1 MRHKKAG
8 RQFGRDTSSRRA
20 MLRNLTANLIT
31 HERIETTEAKA
42 KELRR
47 VAEKLITKATRLG
60 KVAYTPQAEL
70 SAGDKARRLHVQRQV
85 ASYVPRFGVKAD
97 GTSVDIV
104 DKVLVDL
111 AQRFAGRPGGY
122 TRIIKLGNRRGD
134 GAPMT
139 YIEFIDAAA
148 IVDAAPAATEEAAG
162 TATVAEPNDA
172 TTTASASADTSA
184 DAPAAEAPAAEAPA
198 ENTSESKET
207 APNE

>member
-85 ASYVPRFGVKAD
+85 ASYVTRFGVKAD
-97 GTSVDIV
+97 GSSVDIV

-111 AQRFAGRPGGY
+111 AKRFAGRPGGY

-139 YIEFIDAAA
+139 FIEFIDAAP
-148 IVDAAPAATEEAAG
+148 ITDVSSTDEAAG
-162 TATVAEPNDA
+162 AVTAAEPTDA
-172 TTTASASADTSA
+172 TTTISASAEAS
-184 DAPAAEAPAAEAPA
+184 AEAPAAPA
-198 ENTSESKET
+198 ENASESKET
-207 APNE
+207 ASNE

>member
-60 KVAYTPQAEL
+60 TVAYTPQAEL

-97 GTSVDIV
+97 GSSVDIV

-111 AQRFAGRPGGY
+111 AKRFAGRPGGY

-139 YIEFIDAAA
+139 FIEFIDAAPITEA
-148 IVDAAPAATEEAAG
+148 SLADAAG
-162 TATVAEPNDA
+162 SVTAAEPADA
-172 TTTASASADTSA
+172 TTTASASTDGGAEAAAT
-184 DAPAAEAPAAEAPA
+184 DAPAEKA
-198 ENTSESKET
+198 SESKET
-207 APNE
+207 ASNE

>member
-60 KVAYTPQAEL
+60 KVAYTPQTEL

-85 ASYVPRFGVKAD
+85 ASFVPPFGVKAD
-97 GTSVDIV
+97 GSSVDIV
-104 DKVLVDL
+104 AKVLVDL
-111 AQRFAGRPGGY
+111 AKRFEGRPGGY

-139 YIEFIDAAA
+139 YIEFIDAAPIA
-148 IVDAAPAATEEAAG
+148 EAVTSSDEVAG
-162 TATVAEPNDA
+162 TVTAAEPADA
-172 TTTASASADTSA
+172 TTTASAST
-184 DAPAAEAPAAEAPA
+184 DAPAEAAATDAPA
-198 ENTSESKET
+198 EKASESKET
-207 APNE
+207 ASNE